1 MSARLP
7 SPPGGSPSPR
17 QRVLGALRHPSK
29 WLADLT
35 GGGPVYAL
43 MILFGLNMV
52 SQMDATGFGILIPNI
67 RDAFHMTNA
76 GVLSLVAAA
85 AVVGLSLQ
93 VPIAQVA
100 DRRNRIRLMLLGAG
114 VFAAFVFG
122 TGLAISVWML
132 VVMRSGTGVGQ
143 ATVGPTHNSLI
154 ADWYPINSRPRV
166 YAFHFG
172 SNAIGAL
179 IGPILAGTL
188 AAGLG
193 WRAPF
198 FAFSIPAVILIL
210 LGLRL
215 RDPSRGIQERM
226 AMGVTDALE
235 TEEPPPSFAE
245 GWRMVWKVESL
256 RRIFYALPFLAASLV
271 GFAALASIL
280 YQHKF
285 GLGVVERGWVAA
297 AAEPA
302 QLIGLAIG
310 ARVGGRLIQRDPGL
324 ILRFL
329 AAVALVTSA
338 LLVFFA
344 LVPILWVTIVI
355 NMAVTASLAA
365 VGSGIYASLS
375 LAIPARSRS
384 LGFSMGA
391 VWVIP
396 GLIVLP
402 IIGAISD
409 SVGVQVGMLA
419 LVPVFL
425 VGGGILSTAGRV
437 IDRDIVQVRTMAAAR
452 SEVFFARR
460 QGLVKLLLVR
470 DLNVSYGQVQV
481 LFDVN
486 FEVEE
491 GEIIALLGTNGAGK
505 STLLKAICGIV
516 EADKGAVIF
525 DGRDITHMPP
535 NEIAALGITQAPG
548 GQGVFP
554 GLSVADNLRVAG
566 WLDRRH
572 RTRWATRTEEALE
585 LFPVL
590 ADRLDEPAANL
601 SGGQQQMLALSMAFL
616 ARPRLLLI
624 DELSLGLAP
633 VVVEQ
638 LLPVIEVIRSRGT
651 TVILVEQSVNLALT
665 IAQTAYFM
673 EKGAIK
679 FHGPTAELL
688 ERPDILRSVFLAGAR
703 PRKAPGPDS
712 DRLTTSP
719 GMAARIESPLASQ
732 EAEAHD
738 GSKVTA
744 ALQTSGLTVRFGGI
758 EAVDGV
764 SLTVAPG
771 EIVGVIGPNGAGK
784 TTLFDLISGFTR
796 CDAGTVVVGG
806 YEVTGWSPDRRARL
820 GLGRS
825 FQDARLFPDL
835 TVEDT
840 IAVALDRWIDVT
852 DPFNPALHLPAWVDS
867 EHNVRRSVDE
877 LIELFNLESFRSK
890 FIREL
895 STGSRRV
902 VDLACVVAHRPSVV
916 LLDEPSSGIAQ
927 RESEALGPLL
937 LQIRD
942 TLGASLVVI
951 EHDMPLLIGVADR
964 MIALDQGRLLV
975 EGSPHEVLSD
985 PLVVASYLGVT
996 DAAIVRSGALGAAK
1010 PVPQGPVVATDTL
1023 PGLESVE

>member
-1 MSARLP
+1 MTTQARRARAALGRP
-7 SPPGGSPSPR
+7 SR
-17 QRVLGALRHPSK
+17 

-43 MILFGLNMV
+43 LILFGLNMV
-52 SQMDATGFGILIPNI
+52 SQMDASGFGILIPNI

-85 AVVGLSLQ
+85 AVVGLALQ
-93 VPIAQVA
+93 VPIAQMA
-100 DRRNRIRLMLLGAG
+100 DRRNRVRLMLLGAG

-132 VVMRSGTGVGQ
+132 AIMRAGTGVGQ

-166 YAFHFG
+166 YAFQFS
-172 SNAIGAL
+172 SNAVGAF
-179 IGPILAGTL
+179 IGPILAGGL
-188 AAGLG
+188 AAWLG

-198 FAFSIPAVILIL
+198 LVFPIPVVILIVAG
-210 LGLRL
+210 LGLK
-215 RDPSRGIQERM
+215 DPSRGIQERL

-256 RRIFYALPFLAASLV
+256 RRIFFALPFLAASLV

-280 YQHKF
+280 YQQKF
-285 GLGVVERGWVAA
+285 GLDVVERGWVAA
-297 AAEPA
+297 IAEPA
-302 QLIGLAIG
+302 QLIGLAVG
-310 ARVGGRLIQRDPGL
+310 ARVGSRLIQRDPGL

-329 AAVALVTSA
+329 AAVALFTSA

-344 LVPILWVTIVI
+344 LVPVLWVTIVI
-355 NMAVTASLAA
+355 HMAISASLAA

-391 VWVIP
+391 IWVIP

-402 IIGAISD
+402 LIGAISD
-409 SVGVQVGMLA
+409 SVGVRVGMLA

-425 VGGGILSTAGRV
+425 VGGLILSTAGRL

-452 SEVFFARR
+452 SEVLFARR
-460 QGLVKLLLVR
+460 HGLAKLLLVR

-486 FEVEE
+486 FEIEE
-491 GEIIALLGTNGAGK
+491 GEIVALLGTNGAGK
-505 STLLKAICGIV
+505 STLLKAIGGIV
-516 EADKGAVIF
+516 EADHGAVIF

-572 RTRWATRTEEALE
+572 RDRTAPRLHEVLE
-585 LFPVL
+585 RFPVL

-638 LLPVIEVIRSRGT
+638 LLPLVEVIRSQGT

-665 IAQTAYFM
+665 IARTAYFL
-673 EKGAIK
+673 EKGEIK

-688 ERPDILRSVFLAGAR
+688 ERPDILRSVFLEGAGSNVESGDQAR
-703 PRKAPGPDS
+703 RVAATTTPATAHRDDPEAPPALETS
-712 DRLTTSP
+712 D
-719 GMAARIESPLASQ
+719 
-732 EAEAHD
+732 
-738 GSKVTA
+738 
-744 ALQTSGLTVRFGGI
+744 LTVRFGGI
-758 EAVDGV
+758 LAADGV

-771 EIVGVIGPNGAGK
+771 EVLGVIGPNGAGK

-840 IAVALDRWIDVT
+840 IAVALDRWVDVT

-867 EHNVRRSVDE
+867 EHKVRLRVDE

-937 LQIRD
+937 LQMRD
-942 TLGASLVVI
+942 TLEASLVVV

-964 MIALDQGRLLV
+964 MIALDQGRPV
-975 EGSPHEVLSD
+975 AEGTPRQVLAD
-985 PLVVASYLGVT
+985 PLVVASYLGAT
-996 DAAIVRSGALGAAK
+996 DAAITRSGSSGSARSD
-1010 PVPQGPVVATDTL
+1010 PVPGGDGRPSLDPV
-1023 PGLESVE
+1023 E